1 MEQPSRDSLIA
12 KRVRGTPVKGSPIL
26 DPTDT
31 SLHGTRGLLSQDQVL
46 SEARAKFGTA
56 LKCRAR
62 GLTSSGS
69 GTMVGFSRYA
79 GTVEDF
85 DVEMNEAL
93 IAGQERVLQTT
104 PKVDI
109 SEVPCEPASF
119 NTSLKSRPMNY
130 SPESEDR
137 AHSLTMH
144 VFTVSAGM
152 VGVCLTGIGLLRLMV
167 VQTKVQTLGDDLLAV
182 NAILF
187 VICSLLAFGSLKTS
201 LPHTRR
207 RLRFVAD
214 VFFLAGLAGMGVIC
228 AVIAYAIF

>member
-1 MEQPSRDSLIA
+1 
-12 KRVRGTPVKGSPIL
+12 
-26 DPTDT
+26 
-31 SLHGTRGLLSQDQVL
+31 
-46 SEARAKFGTA
+46 
-56 LKCRAR
+56 
-62 GLTSSGS
+62 
-69 GTMVGFSRYA
+69 MVGFSRYA